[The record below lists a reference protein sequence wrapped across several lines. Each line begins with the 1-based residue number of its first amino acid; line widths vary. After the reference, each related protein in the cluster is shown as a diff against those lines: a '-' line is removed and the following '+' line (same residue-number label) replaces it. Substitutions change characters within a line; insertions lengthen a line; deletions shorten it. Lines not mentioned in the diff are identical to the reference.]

1 MLTFPNVSELRSR
14 ILMLIRKILMVR
26 IPEISIRI
34 FVISLILDGTVGI
47 PSSRQ
52 KTVWIAKHFFIP
64 HFLHF
69 PHWLSV
75 WEVEEVWVVFL
86 FNYIYAREAIL
97 VTACCRH

>member
-1 MLTFPNVSELRSR
+1 
-14 ILMLIRKILMVR
+14 MLIRKILMVRNKILMVR

-75 WEVEEVWVVFL
+75 WEV
-86 FNYIYAREAIL
+86 
-97 VTACCRH
+97 

>member
-1 MLTFPNVSELRSR
+1 MFRSR

-75 WEVEEVWVVFL
+75 WEV
-86 FNYIYAREAIL
+86 
-97 VTACCRH
+97 